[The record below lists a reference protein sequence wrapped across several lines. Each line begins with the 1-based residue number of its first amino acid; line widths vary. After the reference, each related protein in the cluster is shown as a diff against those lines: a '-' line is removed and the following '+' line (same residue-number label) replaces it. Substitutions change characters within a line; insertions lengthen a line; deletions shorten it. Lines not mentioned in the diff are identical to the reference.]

1 MAKSQ
6 KQVRQ
11 EHAGGNGSGTQSRAK
26 GAEAGTKQDAEQL
39 LRADHRKVE
48 ELFRKFEGS
57 GDESSAREEKKQL
70 TAEICK
76 ELVIHSRLEE
86 EIFYPACRQ
95 KGVEDDLLDEAQ
107 VEHDSLKLLIGDLL
121 DREPGSSYYDAK
133 VKVLSEYVKH
143 HVTEEEK
150 AASGIFAKAR
160 AGGVDMDA
168 LGERLQ
174 QRKEQLM
181 QEMLDGVPEA
191 PRPRSFS
198 VRMGGFNRNMQ
209 EQETGMARPY
219 ERDRDED
226 RYRQEDDRGMFG
238 SRYGRE
244 RDEESGGRYG
254 RRGGYPEGSRSGTG
268 GGWSGYQQGRN
279 RNSQQSYW
287 DERDP
292 AGGYYGGSTPGSSR
306 QGGSGSSGGGF
317 SSGRYSGGSGY
328 SGGGGYWGGGSE
340 SGPGYRGER
349 SGYGGA
355 GSSES
360 GYGSGSMENDDYF
373 SGSRGYTGNAYS
385 GGRDEN
391 DWSTRGIGGTREG
404 YGRSGSGS
412 FERERNDYAR
422 NVGNQDRGRIG
433 GRNRS
438 EDDESY
444 TRGGGQARFGN
455 RSGNYTSNDEYPDNR
470 ERSSRS
476 ENEGRGGRSGSQGG
490 WRNRD

>member
-181 QEMLDGVPEA
+181 QEMQDGVPEA

-292 AGGYYGGSTPGSSR
+292 AGGYYGGSTPGSWR
-306 QGGSGSSGGGF
+306 QGGSGSS
-317 SSGRYSGGSGY
+317 
-328 SGGGGYWGGGSE
+328 E
-340 SGPGYRGER
+340 
-349 SGYGGA
+349 SGYGG
-355 GSSES
+355 
-360 GYGSGSMENDDYF
+360 GSMENDDYF

-455 RSGNYTSNDEYPDNR
+455 RSGNYTSNDEYQDNR